1 MTLKVTDNQ
10 YGWLSWRQLGFL
22 LLHLLLSCF
31 VLLLQRRCGQEWS
44 CCEEI
49 TLEWS
54 CCEEIT
60 LIDIALQN
68 CIEQQSV

>member
-49 TLEWS
+49 TL
-54 CCEEIT
+54 
-60 LIDIALQN
+60 IDIALQS